1 MTSRLYHYRFCYLY
15 IMYADMYVHYWQSM
29 ATHTH
34 THVYTYI
41 CTHTHARTHTHT
53 HTAHTDSAVILVE
66 STHLQRVKN
75 LIWEVRVQWR
85 ALAGAL
91 GVSHDTVEEICHD
104 LQCRNDGD
112 RLEVVLTEWMRG
124 GSATVHDLLTAL
136 SHHTVNGGHVSRQL
150 RALQGEARLVLGLCE
165 TDCSL
170 CLS

>member
-1 MTSRLYHYRFCYLY
+1 M
-15 IMYADMYVHYWQSM
+15 
-29 ATHTH
+29 
-34 THVYTYI
+34 
-41 CTHTHARTHTHT
+41 
-53 HTAHTDSAVILVE
+53 
-66 STHLQRVKN
+66 QRVKK

-91 GVSHDTVEEICHD
+91 GVSHDTVEEIRHD
-104 LQCRNDGD
+104 LRCRNDGD

-124 GSATVHDLLTAL
+124 GTATVHDLLTAL

-165 TDCSL
+165 TDCTL

>member
-1 MTSRLYHYRFCYLY
+1 
-15 IMYADMYVHYWQSM
+15 M
-29 ATHTH
+29 ANHLLSSTHTH
-34 THVYTYI
+34 THA
-41 CTHTHARTHTHT
+41 CTCVDVHTHT
-53 HTAHTDSAVILVE
+53 HTDSAVVLVE
-66 STHLQRVKN
+66 STHLQRVKK

-91 GVSHDTVEEICHD
+91 GVSHDTVEEIRHD

-124 GSATVHDLLTAL
+124 GTATVHDLLTAL
-136 SHHTVNGGHVSRQL
+136 SHHTVNGGHVSHQL

-165 TDCSL
+165 TDCTL